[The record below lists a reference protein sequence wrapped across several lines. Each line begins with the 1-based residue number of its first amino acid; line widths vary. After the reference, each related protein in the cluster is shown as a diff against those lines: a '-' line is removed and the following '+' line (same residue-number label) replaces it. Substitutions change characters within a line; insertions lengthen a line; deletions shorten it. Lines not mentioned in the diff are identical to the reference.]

1 MRLRI
6 TLQSFVESFSLKVRR
21 KRINT
26 RRRQM
31 RFDSATTK
39 KTKKTLVSR
48 CAIELSPDRD
58 KKAFYRLFIG
68 DIWLIKFKYAVALQ
82 SFFFF

>member
-1 MRLRI
+1 
-6 TLQSFVESFSLKVRR
+6 
-21 KRINT
+21 
-26 RRRQM
+26 M